1 MFQIRVSLLLL
12 KEKELATK
20 TLSILFAASEVEGLI
35 KSGGL
40 ADVAKALP
48 KSLKDLGH
56 EIHIAMP
63 AYSAIP
69 ERDDAEVL
77 LSTTLEH
84 WPHTPYQVRSLS
96 VEGIKVLGIECADY
110 FDRAEMYAEKN
121 QAYADNGER
130 FAFFSA
136 ACLDMLPKLKIKPD
150 VIHANDWHTG
160 LLPFLLKKRYANDA
174 YFSQVRSV
182 LSVHNAVFKGI
193 FHYDDIGCLSEFK
206 THYVPEAAVS
216 HTHISMLKAGVQCAD
231 KINAVSPTYAKELLT
246 ELGSHGMASDFQ
258 ARESDLFGI
267 LNGCDYSEWSPETD
281 TFIPKQFKA
290 NRISM
295 VRGKKVCKAALQEE
309 VGLPQK
315 EVAMY
320 GMVCRLTNQKGIHY
334 LLPILEQFL
343 KHDLQIV
350 IVGTGDP
357 VLAAQLTEI
366 AAIHSNKFAFV
377 EAYSNKL
384 AHWIEASSDFFL
396 MPSEFEPC
404 GLNQIYSMAYG
415 TLPIVRAVG
424 GLKDSVI
431 DYDSDNENA
440 TGFSFINPEPT
451 ELLLVLMR
459 SLLLYAQDLNEVKR
473 IQLHAMKQNFSWS
486 DAAEKYVEMY
496 LD

>member
-1 MFQIRVSLLLL
+1 MV
-12 KEKELATK
+12 TK
-20 TLSILFAASEVEGLI
+20 TLSILFVASEVEGLI

-48 KSLKDLGH
+48 KSLNALGH
-56 EIHIAMP
+56 RVNIAMP
-63 AYSAIP
+63 AYKSISG
-69 ERDDAEVL
+69 RDDAEIL
-77 LSTTLEH
+77 LETNLEH
-84 WPHTPYQVRSLS
+84 WPHTPYQVRALEVDGVS
-96 VEGIKVLGIECADY
+96 VFGIECSQY
-110 FDRAEMYAEKN
+110 FDRAEMYAENN
-121 QAYADNGER
+121 QAYTDNGER

-136 ACLDMLPKLKIKPD
+136 AALDMLPKLNVKPD

-160 LLPFLLKKRYANDA
+160 LVPYLLKKRYSNDA
-174 YFSQVRSV
+174 FFAQTRSV

-193 FHYDDIGCLSEFK
+193 FHYDEIECLSEFK
-206 THYVPEAAVS
+206 SHSVPEAAVS
-216 HTHISMLKAGVQCAD
+216 HSHVSLLKAGVLCAD

-246 ELGSHGMASDFQ
+246 ELGSHGMASEFQ

-267 LNGCDYSEWSPETD
+267 LNGCDYSEWNPEVD
-281 TFIPKQFKA
+281 SFIPKQFKA

-295 VRGKKVCKAALQEE
+295 VRGKKACKAALQAE
-309 VGLPQK
+309 VNLPQK
-315 EVAMY
+315 DVAVY

-343 KHDLQIV
+343 KNEVQVV

-357 VLAAQLTEI
+357 FLANQLAEI
-366 AAIHSNKFAFV
+366 SAIHSDKFAFV

-384 AHWIEASSDFFL
+384 AHWIEAAADFFL

-415 TLPIVRAVG
+415 TLPIVREVG

-431 DYDSDNENA
+431 DYDTDSENA
-440 TGFSFINPEPT
+440 TGFSFKNPDPI

-459 SLLLYAQDLNEVKR
+459 SLLLYSQNLNEIKR
-473 IQLHAMKQNFSWS
+473 VQLHAMTQDFSWDES
-486 DAAEKYVEMY
+486 AEKYVTMY
-496 LD
+496 LS